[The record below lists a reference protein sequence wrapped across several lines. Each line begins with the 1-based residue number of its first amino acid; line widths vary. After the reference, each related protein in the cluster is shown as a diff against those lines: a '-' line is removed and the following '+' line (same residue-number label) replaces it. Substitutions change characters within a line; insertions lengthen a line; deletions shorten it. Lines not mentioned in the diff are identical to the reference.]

1 VDILV
6 LIRLRSD
13 DIGKEWLGM
22 LINELNS
29 LEIIHMQKE

>member
-1 VDILV
+1 VEILV

-13 DIGKEWLGM
+13 NIGKEWLRM
-22 LINELNS
+22 LRNGLNS